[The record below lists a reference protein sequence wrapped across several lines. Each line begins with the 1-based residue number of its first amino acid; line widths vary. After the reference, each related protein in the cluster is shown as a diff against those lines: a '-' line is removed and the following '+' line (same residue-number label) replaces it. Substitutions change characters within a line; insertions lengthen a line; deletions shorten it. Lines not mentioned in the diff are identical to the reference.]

1 MAVPK
6 FFEMIKPLL
15 TAVGDGDTHALK
27 ELKHV
32 IAKQFSLSE
41 EDVAEMLP
49 SGRQTVFANR
59 LGWASTYLVKAG
71 LLERPARATCRIT
84 EEGKAV
90 LREDPPVIDPDYLER
105 YESFRL
111 FRGPSGPAAST
122 PAETEH
128 AMETPDDT
136 FEESFKQIN
145 DNLADEVLSEVIKLS
160 PTAFEQLVIDLLYK
174 MGYGAFENSGHT
186 TPVTNDEGIDGI
198 IMEDKLGFDL
208 IYIQAKK
215 WDPEQTIGRPQIQN
229 FVGAISGKGG
239 KGLFVTTAKYAKTAI
254 EYAYHQHIILIDGPK
269 LAKLMIEHDFGVS
282 VQKTFEIKTID
293 TDLFNS
299 YTE

>member
-1 MAVPK
+1 MPVPK
-6 FFEMIKPLL
+6 YSEMIKPLL
-15 TAVGDGDTHALK
+15 TAVGDGEVHTLK
-27 ELKHV
+27 ELKRV
-32 IAKQFSLSE
+32 IAKDFSLTE
-41 EDVAEMLP
+41 EDIALMLP

-71 LLERPARATCRIT
+71 LLERPARAAVKIT
-84 EEGKAV
+84 PTGKGV
-90 LREDPPVIDPDYLER
+90 LEEDPPVIDPDYLER
-105 YESFRL
+105 FESFRE
-111 FRGPSGPAAST
+111 FRNPSSSVST
-122 PAETEH
+122 PAEPEQAT
-128 AMETPDDT
+128 ETPDDT
-136 FEESFKQIN
+136 FEEAFRQIN
-145 DNLADEVLSEVIKLS
+145 DNLADEVLSEVVKLS

-239 KGLFVTTAKYAKTAI
+239 KGLFVTTAKYARTAI

-269 LAKLMIEHDFGVS
+269 LARLMIEHDFGVS
-282 VQKTFEIKTID
+282 VQKTFEIKILD
-293 TDLFNS
+293 TDLFNN
-299 YTE
+299 YAE

>member
-1 MAVPK
+1 MPVPK
-6 FFEMIKPLL
+6 YFEIIKPLL
-15 TAVGDGDTHALK
+15 KAVSDGEVHTLK
-27 ELKHV
+27 ELKRV
-32 IAKQFSLSE
+32 IAKDFSLTE
-41 EDVAEMLP
+41 ADVAEMLP

-71 LLERPARATCRIT
+71 LLERPARATFKIT
-84 EEGKAV
+84 LEGEGV

-105 YESFRL
+105 FESFRE
-111 FRGPSGPAAST
+111 FRSPSASVSV
-122 PAETEH
+122 PNEPEQ

-136 FEESFKQIN
+136 FEEAFKQIN
-145 DNLADEVLSEVIKLS
+145 DNLADEVLSEVVKLS

-215 WDPEQTIGRPQIQN
+215 WDPEQTIGRPQIQS

-239 KGLFVTTAKYAKTAI
+239 KGLFVTTAKYAKTAV

-269 LAKLMIEHDFGVS
+269 LARLMIEHNFGVS
-282 VQKTFEIKTID
+282 VQKTFEIKALD
-293 TDLFNS
+293 TDLFNN
-299 YTE
+299 YAE

>member
-1 MAVPK
+1 MPVPK

-15 TAVGDGDTHALK
+15 SEVGDGEVHTLN
-27 ELKHV
+27 ELKRV
-32 IAKQFSLSE
+32 MAKSFSLTD
-41 EDVAEMLP
+41 EDVAELLP
-49 SGRQTVFANR
+49 SGRQTVFSNR

-71 LLERPARATCRIT
+71 LLERPARAAVKIT
-84 EEGKAV
+84 PEGKRV
-90 LREDPPVIDPDYLER
+90 LKEDPPVIDPDYLDQF
-105 YESFRL
+105 ESFRE
-111 FRGPSGPAAST
+111 FRYPSSSESAPSEQEQT
-122 PAETEH
+122 
-128 AMETPDDT
+128 METPDDT
-136 FEESFKQIN
+136 FEEAFKKIN
-145 DNLADEVLSEVIKLS
+145 DNLADEILSEVVKLS

-269 LAKLMIEHDFGVS
+269 LARLMIEHDFGVS
-282 VQKTFEIKTID
+282 VQKTFEIKTLD
-293 TDLFNS
+293 TDLFNN